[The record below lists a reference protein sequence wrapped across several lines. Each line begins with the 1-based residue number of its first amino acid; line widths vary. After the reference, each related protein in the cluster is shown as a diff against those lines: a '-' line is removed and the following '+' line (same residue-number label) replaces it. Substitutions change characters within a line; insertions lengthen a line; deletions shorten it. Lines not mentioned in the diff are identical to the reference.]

1 MSVSPVVAA
10 KAGYRREQK
19 RQRRREVTF
28 SYLLLTPYLLL
39 LLMFGVVPVAYALGL
54 SFFDTYDMVFWGL
67 ENYRFVFGDFR
78 LGQSFVNVATYLSIW
93 LTATVVCVTMLSL
106 MLDTLRPGV
115 ANTIRTLYFLPG
127 AVTSSAVVV
136 LWIFMLD
143 PAVSPFGG
151 VYAAAGWDTRA
162 VVVSSLGFAGIFA
175 VMAFFA
181 SSGGWIVVF
190 GGALSSLSPEVIEAA
205 RVDGA
210 RPLQLALR
218 IKLPMIWRSVVLMAV
233 LSFAVGLQLFV
244 EPQLISLAGE
254 QFAQKDW
261 APNQLAFQYAFAMGD
276 FGASAALSSLL
287 LGVCVAIALTIIFA
301 TDFYEIR

>member
-1 MSVSPVVAA
+1 
-10 KAGYRREQK
+10 
-19 RQRRREVTF
+19 
-28 SYLLLTPYLLL
+28 
-39 LLMFGVVPVAYALGL
+39 MFGVVPVAYALGL

-106 MLDTLRPGV
+106 MLDTLRQGV

-151 VYAAAGWDTRA
+151 AYGALGWDTRA

-205 RVDGA
+205 RGRRRTPDAA
-210 RPLQLALR
+210 RAAHQAADDLALGR
-218 IKLPMIWRSVVLMAV
+218 AHGGAVVRGRTATV
-233 LSFAVGLQLFV
+233 R
-244 EPQLISLAGE
+244 
-254 QFAQKDW
+254 
-261 APNQLAFQYAFAMGD
+261 
-276 FGASAALSSLL
+276 GACS
-287 LGVCVAIALTIIFA
+287 
-301 TDFYEIR
+301 